1 MAEIF
6 KPYLCIIRDTLNFA
20 LDIRNFPSQIYE
32 KINRPQVEVR
42 ESDELLMKPIIIC
55 RNEEEKVEIEP
66 SINSVRINLVM
77 KKHAYLE
84 ELLINIY
91 SRFLMNRAD
100 RLNILKKKAK
110 EGFDVTFL
118 ITNFHLE
125 TYKKDDIIDF
135 IVDFIQDLEKEINE
149 MKCFE
154 ALFLYFVAFFFV
166 SRFLYIIYF

>member
-6 KPYLCIIRDTLNFA
+6 KPYLCIIRDTLDFA
-20 LDIRNFPSQIYE
+20 LDIRNFPSQVYE

-42 ESDELLMKPIIIC
+42 ENDELLMKPITIC
-55 RNEEEKVEIEP
+55 RNEEEKIEVEP
-66 SINSVRINLVM
+66 SINSVRVNFVM

-100 RLNILKKKAK
+100 RLNILKKKPK
-110 EGFDVTFL
+110 EGFDITFL

-125 TYKKDDIIDF
+125 TYKKEEIIDF
-135 IVDFIQDLEKEINE
+135 IVEFIQDLEKEINE
-149 MKCFE
+149 MKLMVNTQF
-154 ALFLYFVAFFFV
+154 
-166 SRFLYIIYF
+166 RFSSAHFMEHLKY